1 MEVGLGGGG
10 CFRESDWCVTDYS
23 ATERTP
29 KRWEKHPAIHEI
41 KGLQK
46 RGETSGAA
54 GSPITLTHDTSN
66 MPCAYNNMYMWLD
79 SRPRSYSTM
88 SPASICRLRSSSIAA
103 CMRLRGSRSGTGHAT
118 PPSASHVDSS
128 SLCVGYWGEST
139 TCILGHAPALLGDLR
154 RRYELLWEEVD
165 QPLRAGEGGQPL
177 RTGEF
182 PTRANLTA
190 ERRAFS
196 LAAVVAGESTRRS
209 GACRHLWQ
217 SVSLSAIVSR
227 SCREKR
233 GRAERGA
240 CARRSR
246 SRCLAVARDGR

>member
-1 MEVGLGGGG
+1 MLSGE
-10 CFRESDWCVTDYS
+10 RWCYS
-23 ATERTP
+23 VRQRAPCNTRDKRTSEER
-29 KRWEKHPAIHEI
+29 RNFW
-41 KGLQK
+41 
-46 RGETSGAA
+46 GAA

-66 MPCAYNNMYMWLD
+66 MPCAYNMHMYMWLD

-233 GRAERGA
+233 GRALGA

>member
-1 MEVGLGGGG
+1 MQRVLPSLSHTTQTT
-10 CFRESDWCVTDYS
+10 CRHV
-23 ATERTP
+23 RT
-29 KRWEKHPAIHEI
+29 
-41 KGLQK
+41 
-46 RGETSGAA
+46 T
-54 GSPITLTHDTSN
+54 
-66 MPCAYNNMYMWLD
+66 C
-79 SRPRSYSTM
+79 RSYPTM

-190 ERRAFS
+190 ERRACS
-196 LAAVVAGESTRRS
+196 QCRQRRPARALDEVEHVDTCGKVCRSAQSCLAHVARR
-209 GACRHLWQ
+209 GGVRCG
-217 SVSLSAIVSR
+217 
-227 SCREKR
+227 
-233 GRAERGA
+233 GRALRGGGV
-240 CARRSR
+240 RSPQ
-246 SRCLAVARDGR
+246 S

>member
-1 MEVGLGGGG
+1 MCYRLQCDRENAEAVGKTP
-10 CFRESDWCVTDYS
+10 CNTRDKRTSEERRNFWC
-23 ATERTP
+23 
-29 KRWEKHPAIHEI
+29 
-41 KGLQK
+41 
-46 RGETSGAA
+46 SGF
-54 GSPITLTHDTSN
+54 SHHSHTRHKQHDN
-66 MPCAYNNMYMWLD
+66 MCMCMWLD

-233 GRAERGA
+233 GRALRGA